1 MKLKKVLTAVLI
13 FSGLLLLSS
22 CSKQEQEYEQRAL
35 ESPSNEWILR
45 HTKIFTFERMIH
57 EYPEQVLDNTGD
69 SGVDQLL
76 KAGVLAKEGDIYKV
90 ETSTNKWNTS
100 EDLSSD
106 THINNIDFTLN
117 VILNNNNV
125 TWCGDSISG
134 KDFVRNYTDLHEGFS
149 ASYEEYEKSI
159 ADYVD
164 CGTGEL

>member
-1 MKLKKVLTAVLI
+1 MALKKILTAVLI

-22 CSKQEQEYEQRAL
+22 CSKQDPGPEQKTL
-35 ESPSNEWILR
+35 DSPSSEWILR

-57 EYPEQVLDNTGD
+57 EHPEQVLENTGD
-69 SGVDQLL
+69 SGVDQLIE
-76 KAGVLAKEGDIYKV
+76 AGVLAKEGDIYTV

-117 VILNNNNV
+117 VILDNNNV
-125 TWCGDSISG
+125 TWCGYSISG
-134 KDFVRNYTDLHEGFS
+134 KDFVRNYTDLHEGS
-149 ASYEEYEKSI
+149 LASYEEYKKSI